1 MDISFTN
8 EHEQLRQTVR
18 RFLENESCE
27 QTVRKLMETE
37 RGYDAKTWERMA
49 SELSLVGLIIPE
61 QHGGAGL
68 GPVELG
74 IVMEEMGRVLFCGP
88 YLSTAVLATSALLHA
103 ADDAGKAKLL
113 PAIASGKSI
122 ATLAFVEEGMGAGS
136 AESIGAMRAKRD
148 GSKWTLSGAMDY
160 VLDGAIADIVLVVA
174 RTDSGLGLFQV
185 EEKASKLERA
195 ALPTL
200 DLTRKLA
207 RLSFSDTPA
216 TLLSG
221 SGDATMAIGHGLAL
235 AASMLAAEQVGGA
248 QRCLELSTDY
258 AKTRLQ
264 FGRPIGSFQA
274 IKHKCA
280 DMLVETEFARSAA
293 YNAVFAAAENDHGQ
307 LQSAAQ
313 IARSYCSE
321 AFFRAAA
328 DKHPDSRRNG
338 LYLGGFTASLFQ
350 TGTRKL
356 DDVWGSDRRASETEC
371 YPWSLTLLSRTRCF
385 GFCFSK
391 SRSPRKS
398 NRSHHSWW
406 AVTNAP
412 ETKSDMKMPVAGVN
426 PTVSIISFPQLVSAA
441 PFDSEASAWNTGAGE
456 TESH

>member
-18 RFLENESCE
+18 RFLENESNE

-37 RGYDAKTWERMA
+37 RGYDARTWERMA
-49 SELSLVGLIIPE
+49 SELSLLGLIVPE

-74 IVMEEMGRVLFCGP
+74 IVMEEMGRMLFCGP
-88 YLSTAVLATSALLHA
+88 YLSTAVLGAGALRYG
-103 ADDAGKAKLL
+103 ADDATKAKLL

-122 ATLAFVEEGMGAGS
+122 ATLAFVEEHGRWD
-136 AESIGAMRAKRD
+136 AESIAMRATRD
-148 GSKWTLSGAMDY
+148 GSKWKLSGVKDY
-160 VLDGAIADIVLVVA
+160 VLDGHIADIVLVAA

-185 EEKASKLERA
+185 EGGASKFERA

-221 SGDATMAIGHGLAL
+221 SGDATAAIRHVLAL
-235 AASMLAAEQVGGA
+235 ASAMLAAEQVGGA
-248 QRCLELSTDY
+248 QRCLELSTEY

-293 YNAVFAAAENDHGQ
+293 YHAAFAAAENDEAQ
-307 LQSAAQ
+307 LQSAAH

-321 AFFRAAA
+321 AFFHAAA
-328 DKHPDSRRNG
+328 ENIQIHG
-338 LYLGGFTASLFQ
+338 GMGFTWEHPAHLYFK
-350 TGTRKL
+350 RA
-356 DDVWGSDRRASETEC
+356 RASSMMFGDPIDQRQKLGASARSVEEI
-371 YPWSLTLLSRTRCF
+371 SRHASIGLRLRSLSRPNRNRHWCDSHSTHP
-385 GFCFSK
+385 K
-391 SRSPRKS
+391 ESP
-398 NRSHHSWW
+398 
-406 AVTNAP
+406 T
-412 ETKSDMKMPVAGVN
+412 
-426 PTVSIISFPQLVSAA
+426 
-441 PFDSEASAWNTGAGE
+441 
-456 TESH
+456 

>member
-1 MDISFTN
+1 MDISFTT

-18 RFLENESCE
+18 RFLENESNE

-37 RGYDAKTWERMA
+37 RGYDARTWERMA
-49 SELSLVGLIIPE
+49 SELSLVGLIVPE

-88 YLSTAVLATSALLHA
+88 YLSTAVLGAGVLLHG
-103 ADDAGKAKLL
+103 ADQDSKARLL

-122 ATLAFVEEGMGAGS
+122 ATLAFAEEHGRWDP
-136 AESIGAMRAKRD
+136 ESIAMRATRD
-148 GSKWTLSGAMDY
+148 GSRWNLSGVKDY
-160 VLDGAIADIVLVVA
+160 VLDGHIADIVLVTA

-185 EEKASKLERA
+185 DSGASKFERT

-221 SGDATMAIGHGLAL
+221 SGDATSAIRHVLAL
-235 AASMLAAEQVGGA
+235 ASAMLAAEQVGGA
-248 QRCLELSTDY
+248 QRCLELSTEY

-293 YNAVFAAAENDHGQ
+293 YHASFAAAENDEAQ
-307 LQSAAQ
+307 LQSAAHV
-313 IARSYCSE
+313 ARSYCSE
-321 AFFRAAA
+321 AFFHAAA
-328 DKHPDSRRNG
+328 DNIQIHG
-338 LYLGGFTASLFQ
+338 GMGFTWEHPAHLYFKRARASSMMFGDPIDERQKLGASL
-350 TGTRKL
+350 GL
-356 DDVWGSDRRASETEC
+356 
-371 YPWSLTLLSRTRCF
+371 
-385 GFCFSK
+385 
-391 SRSPRKS
+391 
-398 NRSHHSWW
+398 
-406 AVTNAP
+406 
-412 ETKSDMKMPVAGVN
+412 
-426 PTVSIISFPQLVSAA
+426 
-441 PFDSEASAWNTGAGE
+441 
-456 TESH
+456 